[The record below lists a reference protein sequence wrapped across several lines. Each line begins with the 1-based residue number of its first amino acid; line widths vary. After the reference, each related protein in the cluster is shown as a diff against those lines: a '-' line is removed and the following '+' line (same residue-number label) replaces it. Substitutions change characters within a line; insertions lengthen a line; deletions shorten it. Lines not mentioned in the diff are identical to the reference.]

1 MAFLADL
8 SQVGG
13 RQAGLKAEAE
23 ATWQPCCESTFPSLG
38 SPYPRCPVHPLAPSL
53 DPTTT
58 GHALDAQAC
67 LQLQG

>member
-23 ATWQPCCESTFPSLG
+23 ATWQPCVKALSRAWAVHTPGAQSTS
-38 SPYPRCPVHPLAPSL
+38 
-53 DPTTT
+53 
-58 GHALDAQAC
+58 
-67 LQLQG
+67 